1 MKYKL
6 LTTLIGATIIVVG
19 FAASHAQ
26 QTAAP
31 ASEQSM
37 HANMNHDTHMIQ
49 EPAQAGITMVSTSPL
64 TETGNAI
71 FATLQEV
78 VNQMLLDDD
87 TEWEKVD
94 LESLRQHL
102 IDMENFT
109 VNVQVI
115 SKTNIEQGVQI
126 IIEPSTIQA
135 AGSLDRALSAHPAM
149 LEQETGWR
157 MISEKSGNN
166 YRLEITSTNPED
178 VIKIRALGYIGIM
191 TMGSHHQPHHW
202 AMASG
207 NNPHSGH

>member
-1 MKYKL
+1 MEHKL
-6 LTTLIGATIIVVG
+6 LITLISATAFVAAIT
-19 FAASHAQ
+19 ASHAQ
-26 QTAAP
+26 QPAMPAAD
-31 ASEQSM
+31 QSM
-37 HANMNHDTHMIQ
+37 HTNMNHDTHMMQ
-49 EPAQAGITMVSTSPL
+49 ERPQADVTMISASPL
-64 TETGNAI
+64 TEPGNAI

-78 VNQMLLDDD
+78 VNQLLQDDATD
-87 TEWEKVD
+87 WEKVD

-115 SKTNIEQGVQI
+115 SKTDIEQGVQV
-126 IIEPSTIQA
+126 IIEPSTTQA

-157 MISEKSGNN
+157 MVSEKSGTH
-166 YRLEITSTNPED
+166 YRIQVTSTNPED
-178 VIKIRALGYIGIM
+178 AIKIRALGYIGIM

-207 NNPHSGH
+207 DNPHSGH

>member
-1 MKYKL
+1 MKHKL
-6 LTTLIGATIIVVG
+6 FTTLIGATIIAVG
-19 FAASHAQ
+19 IAASHAQ
-26 QTAAP
+26 QSAVQS
-31 ASEQSM
+31 SEQSM
-37 HANMNHDTHMIQ
+37 HANMNHDSHMIQ
-49 EPAQAGITMVSTSPL
+49 EPSQAGVTMISTSPL
-64 TETGNAI
+64 TEPGNAI
-71 FATLQEV
+71 FATIQEV

-87 TEWEKVD
+87 TDWEKVD

-115 SKTNIEQGVQI
+115 SKTNIEQGIQV

-157 MISEKSGNN
+157 MVSDKSGNK

-178 VIKIRALGYIGIM
+178 VIKIRGLGYIGIM

>member
-6 LTTLIGATIIVVG
+6 LTTLISASTIVVG
-19 FAASHAQ
+19 IAVSHAQ
-26 QTAAP
+26 QPAAP
-31 ASEQSM
+31 SADQSM
-37 HANMNHDTHMIQ
+37 HANMNHETHMMQ
-49 EPAQAGITMVSTSPL
+49 EPAQTDVSMVSTSPL
-64 TETGNAI
+64 TEPGNAI
-71 FATLQEV
+71 FATIQEV
-78 VNQMLLDDD
+78 VNQLLQDDD
-87 TEWEKVD
+87 TDWEKVD

-115 SKTNIEQGVQI
+115 SKTDIEQGVQVL
-126 IIEPSTIQA
+126 IEPNTTQA

-149 LEQETGWR
+149 LEQETGWS
-157 MISEKSGNN
+157 MVSEKSGNN
-166 YRLEITSTNPED
+166 YRIQITSSNPED
-178 VIKIRALGYIGIM
+178 VVKIRALGYIGIM

>member
-6 LTTLIGATIIVVG
+6 LTTLIGASTIVVG
-19 FAASHAQ
+19 IAASHAQ
-26 QTAAP
+26 QP
-31 ASEQSM
+31 AVPSADQSM
-37 HANMNHDTHMIQ
+37 HTNMNHNTHMMQ
-49 EPAQAGITMVSTSPL
+49 EPAQSEVTMVSTSPL
-64 TETGNAI
+64 TEPGNAI

-78 VNQMLLDDD
+78 VNQLLQDDD
-87 TEWEKVD
+87 TDWEKVD

-115 SKTNIEQGVQI
+115 SQSDIEQGVQVL
-126 IIEPSTIQA
+126 IEPSTTQA

-157 MISEKSGNN
+157 MVSEKSANN
-166 YRLEITSTNPED
+166 YRIQITSTNPED
-178 VIKIRALGYIGIM
+178 VMKIRALGYIGIM

>member
-126 IIEPSTIQA
+126 IIDPSTIQA